1 MVFRCF
7 WICEGDG
14 GSAVVGAIE
23 MGEVFG
29 VGAEDEGEDFGPA
42 CHGGFKA
49 DDVGEF
55 VDGEGLRDGAGDGG
69 EGAGERVET
78 VGDGDVLH
86 YIGLV
91 EDIGAGRG
99 NVDLDEIGRGGRGD
113 RVVGHA
119 SEECADFG
127 RGKGKAAAGIYVGD

>member
-7 WICEGDG
+7 WICECDG
-14 GSAVVGAIE
+14 GGAVVGAIE
-23 MGEVFG
+23 VGEVFG

-55 VDGEGLRDGAGDGG
+55 VDGKGLGDCAGDGG
-69 EGAGERVET
+69 EGAGERVEA
-78 VGDGDVLH
+78 VGDGDVFH

-99 NVDLDEIGRGGRGD
+99 YVDVDEIGGGGGGG

-119 SEECADFG
+119 G
-127 RGKGKAAAGIYVGD
+127 